1 MSQPHSAEAVQPRF
15 PPELE
20 RDIFERAARTY
31 RGAAATLALV
41 SRRVQLW

>member
-1 MSQPHSAEAVQPRF
+1 MQDLGVEVRPIF

-20 RDIFERAARTY
+20 RDIFETTARIHPGT
-31 RGAAATLALV
+31 GVVLALV